1 MIKTLNKIFLYL
13 AIILILIIFYL
24 SFFGINTKKFNNK
37 INDAVLNINPKI
49 NLDLKDVNILLNPLN
64 FSIKIK
70 TLEPEIL
77 FEDTK
82 LKLKHLKT
90 NISLKSLINKNF
102 LIDDINISTKNIL
115 LKNLISLARSFENST
130 ELFILEKIVKEGV
143 LIGEMNLNFD
153 SEGKLKDDYQ
163 INGNIKNGRIGFFNK
178 YDVKNLNLYFTIE
191 KNKYLLNEIKTS
203 FNEISLFFPLIEI
216 IEKKDL
222 FFIKGEGSIKK
233 NNLDTEALKLI
244 FKGLDKDLNIKD
256 INFSSNNN
264 FSLKLNKKFKMKDL
278 KIESKI
284 NLKKLDFNKSLKS
297 IKSYLPNYNDK
308 IRLESHKISIN
319 YQKNELNIKGKGQIL
334 IEGKKDNIEY
344 KIDKKKDDYV
354 FELDTNLKENI
365 FLFSALD
372 YSKDEGVNG
381 KLELSGLYKKNKE
394 LKFKSISL
402 FDENKNSFIIQGL
415 NLNKEFRITK
425 IEKLIFDFIN
435 NNKIKNN
442 FLLMK
447 KNKDYSIVGKSFD
460 ATKLINELLTDNNS
474 KSTSVF
480 SGLNSNINI
489 NIDKT
494 YLDNTIYVNYLTG
507 SINFKENKIDKLN
520 LDSSFPNKK
529 KLTLTIKKNK
539 NNEKVTT
546 LFSDYPKP
554 LVSQYKFIKGFEE
567 GVLDFSSNEKNGI
580 SNSVLKI
587 DNFKVKEVPV
597 LAKLLTLASLQGIA
611 DLLTGEGIRFT
622 DLEMKFSNEKELMK
636 IDEMYAIGPAISIL
650 LDGYIENKKLV
661 SLRGTL
667 VPATTINRTISS
679 IPIIGKILVGKKSG
693 EGIFGVSFK
702 IKGTPKKLKTT
713 VNPIK
718 TLTPRF
724 ITRTLEKI
732 KKN

>member
-163 INGNIKNGRIGFFNK
+163 IKKKKKNGRIGFFNK

-284 NLKKLDFNKSLKS
+284 NLKNLDFNKSLKS

-354 FELDTNLKENI
+354 FELETNLKENI